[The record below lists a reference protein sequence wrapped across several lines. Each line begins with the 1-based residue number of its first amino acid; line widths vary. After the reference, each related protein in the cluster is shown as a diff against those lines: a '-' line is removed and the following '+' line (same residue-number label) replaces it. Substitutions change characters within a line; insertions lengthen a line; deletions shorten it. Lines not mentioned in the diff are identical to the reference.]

1 MVQDDLEEQ
10 ELMVEDARIQ
20 KSWRKP
26 TSCDYREGN
35 KSKNKDKDKH
45 TDSNEVSSQ
54 RLVLQSEP
62 SEKTGLAAGI
72 LTVNINTK

>member
-26 TSCDYREGN
+26 TSCDYRKGN
-35 KSKNKDKDKH
+35 KSKNKDKY

>member
-1 MVQDDLEEQ
+1 MVEDDLEEQ
-10 ELMVEDARIQ
+10 ELRMEDARIQ
-20 KSWRKP
+20 KSWKKP
-26 TSCDYREGN
+26 TSCGYSKGN
-35 KSKNKDKDKH
+35 KTKEKDEH
-45 TDSNEVSSQ
+45 TNSNEVSSQ